1 MTNESEFK
9 RFPFDYCLFI
19 SYRVVVVFSES
30 WLLSLL
36 QLEQFIN
43 EGLAKGDRCPSVP
56 TPIAMDVL
64 IE

>member
-1 MTNESEFK
+1 MTDESEFK
-9 RFPFDYCLFI
+9 RFPFDNCLFL

-30 WLLSLL
+30 WLPSLL

-43 EGLAKGDRCPSVP
+43 EGLAKGDRCPDVP
-56 TPIAMDVL
+56 TPVAMDVL